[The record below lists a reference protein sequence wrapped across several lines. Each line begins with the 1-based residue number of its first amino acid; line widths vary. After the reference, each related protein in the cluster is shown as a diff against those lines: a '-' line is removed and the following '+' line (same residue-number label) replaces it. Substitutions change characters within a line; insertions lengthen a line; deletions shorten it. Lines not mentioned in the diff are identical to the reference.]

1 MNSEINPPRI
11 LLSAFGI
18 HSGGGL
24 VLLRA
29 LTQKLHGRLKS
40 ATLDTRV
47 QDLNLL
53 DNDADQLLYVR
64 KSFIARL
71 FSLFRLASRA
81 TPTDVLLCFN
91 SLPPLWR
98 PVCRVIIY
106 VHAPHYVNMHRR
118 VRYTLLTAVR
128 IWIERQWF
136 LLGVKNCSEI
146 WVQTT
151 TMAEAIRAAHLG
163 VIVKVVPF
171 VDDELAAKLSQ
182 ISAEQVAPTIDNS
195 KFVFFYPADAVG
207 HKNHVNLLKA
217 WAFMHDFGF
226 TPKLW
231 LTLTP
236 DEMTLVAA
244 QAGVDLASLDNI
256 ENFGRISRVEVLS
269 YMSRCSAMIF
279 PSLAE
284 TFGLPMLEAR
294 AQGVAILAAER
305 DFVRDVCI
313 PAETFDPTSARSI
326 SSAIFRFMK
335 HTNSAPAAIFNA
347 EDFLR
352 LLLN

>member
-24 VLLRA
+24 VLLKA
-29 LTQKLHGRLKS
+29 LTQKLHGRLKL

-47 QDLNLL
+47 HDLNLL
-53 DNDADQLLYVR
+53 GNDAAHLIYVR

-71 FSLFRLASRA
+71 LSLFHLVSRA
-81 TPTDVLLCFN
+81 APTDVLLCFN

-98 PVCRVIIY
+98 PVCRVITY
-106 VHAPHYVNMHRR
+106 VQAPHFANMHRG
-118 VRYTLLTAVR
+118 VRYKLLIAVR

-136 LLGVKNCSEI
+136 KLGVMNCSEI
-146 WVQTT
+146 WVQTA
-151 TMAEAIRAAHLG
+151 TMAEAIRTEYPRS
-163 VIVKVVPF
+163 IVKVVPF
-171 VDDELAAKLSQ
+171 VDDDLAAKLSQ
-182 ISAEQVAPTIDNS
+182 IPAERVAPTHDDS

-217 WAFMHDFGF
+217 WALMRNHGVV
-226 TPKLW
+226 PKLW
-231 LTLTP
+231 LTLEP
-236 DEMTLVAA
+236 DEMVFISA

-256 ENFGRISRVEVLS
+256 ERLGRISRSEVLS
-269 YMSRCSAMIF
+269 YMSRSSAMIF

-294 AQGVAILAAER
+294 AQGVAILASER

-313 PAETFDPTSARSI
+313 PNETFDPTSPRSI
-326 SSAIFRFMK
+326 ASAISRFMNQ
-335 HTNSAPAAIFNA
+335 TNSAPEIILDA
-347 EDFLR
+347 ENLLR